1 MVVTPRLVFGFFVK
15 LLKYHG
21 LKDKNPKNVAAA
33 LSISPFFVKDY
44 DVALRNY
51 PMKKVSSIVA
61 TLRDIDNKSKGIGAN
76 AMSNHD
82 MLKEMLVKIFN

>member
-1 MVVTPRLVFGFFVK
+1 LPGLVFNYFVK

-21 LKDKNPKNVAAA
+21 LKDKSQKNVAAV
-33 LSISPFFVKDY
+33 LGISTFFVKDY
-44 DVALRNY
+44 EVASRNY

-61 TLRDIDNKSKGIGAN
+61 TLRDIDNKSKGIGAQS
-76 AMSNHD
+76 MSSHD